1 MEKLELMI
9 VANVELEK
17 RCDKASVNGNAFCYN
32 LFQKKEIVF
41 VILDMIPSIMSQDV
55 CYHNL
60 MI

>member
-17 RCDKASVNGNAFCYN
+17 KCGKASVNGNASCYN
-32 LFQKKEIVF
+32 LFQKMETVC

-55 CYHNL
+55 YYHNL
-60 MI
+60 MM